1 MYRQLL
7 NRNLTTRLLF
17 STRITSQNS
26 ENKVEIERTVSMEDV
41 EKFAELTGDNNKV
54 HFGVNGIVHG
64 TFLNGLVSSVIGT
77 KLPGHGTLVLSQN
90 ITYPKPCPLGSN
102 LVITVEVKSWRK
114 IITCFYNIRNKLDN
128 SIVLQG
134 DAKLIIKKD

>member
-1 MYRQLL
+1 MYRQILGT
-7 NRNLTTRLLF
+7 NILTTRLF
-17 STRITSQNS
+17 STQLTRQNS
-26 ENKVEIERTVSMEDV
+26 ENKVVIERTVSTEDV

-54 HFGVNGIVHG
+54 HYGENGIVHG

-90 ITYPKPCPLGSN
+90 ITYPNPCPIGSN
-102 LVITVEVKSWRK
+102 LIITVEVKSWRK
-114 IITCFYNIRNKLDN
+114 IITCFYDIRNKQDN

-134 DAKLIIKKD
+134 DAKLIMKKS